1 MDPVRIVGI
10 AGSLRPG
17 SHNARLLRVAA
28 QALPPGAELV
38 AWRRLGELP
47 IYNPELDVPASGTV
61 PEAARDLR
69 RTLREADALL
79 VATPEYNG
87 TIPGGLKNAIDW
99 ASRPPGEAALAGLP
113 TAVVGATTGLFGAVW
128 AQADAR
134 RALGIAGADVVD
146 TELPVGQADSGA
158 FHHSEHRLA
167 GDELQQALEGLLV
180 ELHARAGDRRVPA
193 LTGAALP

>member
-1 MDPVRIVGI
+1 M
-10 AGSLRPG
+10 
-17 SHNARLLRVAA
+17 
-28 QALPPGAELV
+28 
-38 AWRRLGELP
+38 
-47 IYNPELDVPASGTV
+47 

-167 GDELQQALEGLLV
+167 GDESEQALEGLRR
-180 ELHARAGDRRVPA
+180 LHARAGDQQGPRADRRCIAIGSGQMEAAGPA
-193 LTGAALP
+193 AVGPPRAR